1 MKTAIV
7 VTRPGR
13 KIRLSKIDPDST
25 AGVTKEEAL
34 ERVAELGETLNVLQ
48 ETFYAEHR
56 RGILI
61 IFQAIDTGGKD
72 GSIKNLCRGFNPAG
86 VRIASFKTPTQIEL
100 DHDFLWRVHKAT
112 PAKGMIGIWNR
123 SHYEDV
129 LIARVHHLV
138 KKKVWKAR
146 YEQINAFE
154 KILTDNGT
162 TILKF
167 MLHIS
172 KDEQMR
178 RLQARI
184 ENPKK
189 QWKFSPADL
198 RERSLWDDYQ
208 DAYQDAIRKCNTKWA
223 PWYIVPADH
232 KWYRNWMVAR
242 TIVEKLE
249 SMNPKYP
256 PPQTDLSQIR
266 IK

>member
-1 MKTAIV
+1 MKTAII

-13 KIRLSKIDPDST
+13 KIRLSKIDPDDT

-34 ERVAELGETLNVLQ
+34 ERVAQLGETLNDLQ
-48 ETFYAEHR
+48 ETLYAEHR
-56 RGILI
+56 RSILI

-72 GSIKNLCRGFNPAG
+72 GSIKNLCRGFNPADI
-86 VRIASFKTPTQIEL
+86 RIASFKTPTHVEL

-129 LIARVHHLV
+129 LIARVHQLV

-178 RLQARI
+178 RL
-184 ENPKK
+184 
-189 QWKFSPADL
+189 
-198 RERSLWDDYQ
+198 
-208 DAYQDAIRKCNTKWA
+208 
-223 PWYIVPADH
+223 
-232 KWYRNWMVAR
+232 
-242 TIVEKLE
+242 
-249 SMNPKYP
+249 
-256 PPQTDLSQIR
+256 
-266 IK
+266 